1 MKQTIALGV
10 ITAWLACLV
19 SAQAGNVQIHVQDVP
34 VRTVLEGLA
43 RSNQMNLII
52 DDTVTGTLTMHVDNV
67 DAETALQA
75 IIASQGLLCQQ
86 SGTMR
91 TIIGKAREN
100 QPKQYYTW
108 HLQYASPLAM
118 AEAVRAILPEKEV
131 KGYGDTNTLVV
142 GGTWH
147 DAAAV
152 EKLVQQLDKAPQQVK
167 VEAQIISLDRNALKQ
182 HGVEWNWS
190 PVEGG
195 SGHGVF
201 SFAGQ
206 IQALEEKGKA
216 RILARPHMTAVNGKK
231 AHILIGDKIP
241 VVTEHMASGEKTSTI
256 EYEEAGIKL
265 TYVPQIHGDGSVSA
279 AIEAEVSTPV
289 YVPELKA
296 YRIAT
301 RQAQTSVRMRPHE
314 TLVIGGLIRK
324 EDVENF
330 RKIPLLGDL
339 PLLGKLFRSRY
350 VSAKETEV
358 LILLQAHVVPDTEE
372 EEETFK
378 NFTIR

>member
-1 MKQTIALGV
+1 MNYRIVISVLLGV
-10 ITAWLACLV
+10 LV
-19 SAQAGNVQIHVQDVP
+19 YLPWAQAGNVQIHVQDVP

-43 RSNQMNLII
+43 RSNHMNLIV
-52 DDTVTGTLTMHVDNV
+52 DDTVDGTVTMHLTNV

-75 IIASQGLLCQQ
+75 IIASQGLVCQQ
-86 SGTMR
+86 TGSMR
-91 TIIGKAREN
+91 TIMGKAKADRS
-100 QPKQYYTW
+100 KQYYTW
-108 HLQYASPLAM
+108 QLQYASPLSI
-118 AEAVRAILPEKEV
+118 AEAAQTMLPEKDV
-131 KGYGDTNTLVV
+131 HGYSDTNTLVI
-142 GGTWH
+142 GGTWQ
-147 DAAAV
+147 DAAVV
-152 EKLVQQLDKAPQQVK
+152 EQLVQRLDKPPQQVM
-167 VEAQIISLDRNALKQ
+167 VEAKIISLDRNALKQ
-182 HGVEWNWS
+182 QGIEWNWS
-190 PVEGG
+190 AIEGG

-201 SFAGQ
+201 SFASQ

-216 RILARPHMTAVNGKK
+216 RILARPHMTAANGKK

-265 TYVPQIHGDGSVSA
+265 TYIPQIHGDGSVSA

-301 RQAQTSVRMRPHE
+301 RQAQTSVRMMPGE
-314 TLVIGGLIRK
+314 ILAIGGLIRK

-358 LILLQAHVVPDTEE
+358 LILLQAQVIQQ
-372 EEETFK
+372 
-378 NFTIR
+378 NAGIRQRL